1 MWHVEESSM
10 KLAKTILKF
19 AGIALAAAGLVMA
32 VVGFWEDICA
42 CFAKCRACCEE
53 AEDFAD

>member
-1 MWHVEESSM
+1 M